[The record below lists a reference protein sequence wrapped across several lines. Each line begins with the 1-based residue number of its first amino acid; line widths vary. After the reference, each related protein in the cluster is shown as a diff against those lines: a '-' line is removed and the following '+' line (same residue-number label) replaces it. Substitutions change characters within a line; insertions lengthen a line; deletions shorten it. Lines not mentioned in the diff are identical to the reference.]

1 MSLSTRSDLTS
12 SSLSSSIVDIESG
25 QGQDVCLDPPWV
37 PVGVSTK
44 LSVHAFSKGGLYFL
58 TADVGYKEYEPAT
71 KTLAARTQAA
81 AGPTHAHVGV
91 HTLTTRLVPSD
102 SAHTP
107 QTPHQDPSIH
117 PPVPTLSRSLA
128 HVRPGVA
135 TDGIHLTR
143 RSPTAM
149 QSRAKRPWTLSP
161 SSCSR
166 PVRMREGRGGCGV
179 HGSAQSRWR
188 GGRRELSR
196 GSHVGGWGPGA
207 VAHPRRALCRSTSTS
222 WTCARNRR

>member
-102 SAHTP
+102 SAHAP
-107 QTPHQDPSIH
+107 
-117 PPVPTLSRSLA
+117 
-128 HVRPGVA
+128 
-135 TDGIHLTR
+135 IHLTVTH
-143 RSPTAM
+143 RSIRQYLHCAPSHAA
-149 QSRAKRPWTLSP
+149 SRTSG
-161 SSCSR
+161 
-166 PVRMREGRGGCGV
+166 RE
-179 HGSAQSRWR
+179 SLQT
-188 GGRRELSR
+188 
-196 GSHVGGWGPGA
+196 
-207 VAHPRRALCRSTSTS
+207 TSTRQDVRPPHRIACKLS
-222 WTCARNRR
+222 VDTVAVEL